1 MTLLIAA
8 MAFYIVVWIVV
19 WCILVAEWQ
28 REFPE
33 DGPAGGY
40 YWASFATNGVE
51 NFWSL
56 LKRTLLGTYHSVDAE
71 HLDRYLDEATY
82 RFNNRQMNDG
92 AKFGKALRQVGG
104 RRLTYAELTGKG

>member
-56 LKRTLLGTYHSVDAE
+56 LKRTLLGTYPPWTRSI
-71 HLDRYLDEATY
+71 LTATST
-82 RFNNRQMNDG
+82 RPRTVSTT
-92 AKFGKALRQVGG
+92 AR
-104 RRLTYAELTGKG
+104 

>member
-1 MTLLIAA
+1 

-40 YWASFATNGVE
+40 YWASFGALVWPAIVVFLGPGYV
-51 NFWSL
+51 L
-56 LKRTLLGTYHSVDAE
+56 AKLKERKAAPAPGE
-71 HLDRYLDEATY
+71 GRE
-82 RFNNRQMNDG
+82 DG
-92 AKFGKALRQVGG
+92 GS
-104 RRLTYAELTGKG
+104 